1 MVKYFYDAFTSKGEV
16 CFGNRAVFI
25 FVVKKYFQ
33 NLLFTAFLDSKV
45 QSKGLHIVSQRDK
58 ISVMDAANFAK
69 KLGNLAAHA
78 NPSTRGS

>member
-16 CFGNRAVFI
+16 CFGNRVVFI

-69 KLGNLAAHA
+69 N
-78 NPSTRGS
+78 SVT

>member
-1 MVKYFYDAFTSKGEV
+1 MMRLHPKEK
-16 CFGNRAVFI
+16 NRAVFI

-58 ISVMDAANFAK
+58 LSVMDAANFAK
-69 KLGNLAAHA
+69 N
-78 NPSTRGS
+78 SVT